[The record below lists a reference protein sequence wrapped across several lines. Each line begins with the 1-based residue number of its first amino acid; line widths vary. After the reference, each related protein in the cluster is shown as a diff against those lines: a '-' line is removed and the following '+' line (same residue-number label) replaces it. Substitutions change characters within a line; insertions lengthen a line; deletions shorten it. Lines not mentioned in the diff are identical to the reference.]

1 MRSRTDRDR
10 PQHQHRARPHRSRP
24 RRSVGLE
31 ERPGRPETARSC
43 LPFVW
48 LRLCVTRRFGQ
59 RPAPAME
66 KHRGHRRHGR
76 DAAGGTA
83 VAPLPALCPGS
94 IRQPATTM
102 LPVPGGPNVRIHL
115 PPAASP
121 VRTRVFGA
129 NPIDG
134 QRMISPWSNPIANF
148 DLRWTTY
155 DIVNFGQCRR
165 GDCSMSSVRDWTTG
179 FAVIGT
185 ILLGP
190 MIAFLTVVA
199 AEVLIDFLKE
209 RAVIAAI
216 AVCAVV
222 AGMVGWVLLW
232 LLFRRMSPYRVFL
245 WVFFRRLT
253 NTSD

>member
-1 MRSRTDRDR
+1 VENRTKAEDEIKTGE
-10 PQHQHRARPHRSRP
+10 QHESLKQ
-24 RRSVGLE
+24 
-31 ERPGRPETARSC
+31 T
-43 LPFVW
+43 VW
-48 LRLCVTRRFGQ
+48 
-59 RPAPAME
+59 
-66 KHRGHRRHGR
+66 
-76 DAAGGTA
+76 AAGTSPDPICRSLT
-83 VAPLPALCPGS
+83 VAWRA
-94 IRQPATTM
+94 
-102 LPVPGGPNVRIHL
+102 GPTVRIRF

-121 VRTRVFGA
+121 VRTRVFEA

-155 DIVNFGQCRR
+155 DIINIGQCRR

-190 MIAFLTVVA
+190 IIAFLTVVA

-222 AGMVGWVLLW
+222 AGMIGWVLLW

>member
-1 MRSRTDRDR
+1 M
-10 PQHQHRARPHRSRP
+10 
-24 RRSVGLE
+24 
-31 ERPGRPETARSC
+31 
-43 LPFVW
+43 
-48 LRLCVTRRFGQ
+48 
-59 RPAPAME
+59 
-66 KHRGHRRHGR
+66 
-76 DAAGGTA
+76 
-83 VAPLPALCPGS
+83 
-94 IRQPATTM
+94 
-102 LPVPGGPNVRIHL
+102 L

-121 VRTRVFGA
+121 VRIRVFGA

-155 DIVNFGQCRR
+155 VIVNIGQCRR

-190 MIAFLTVVA
+190 IIAFLTVVA

-209 RAVIAAI
+209 RAVIAAT

-222 AGMVGWVLLW
+222 AGMIRWVLLW
-232 LLFRRMSPYRVFL
+232 LLLRRMSPGIH
-245 WVFFRRLT
+245 FRALSGSLLRPVT
-253 NTSD
+253 WSITMPSSDSGNRALR

>member
-1 MRSRTDRDR
+1 LKATE
-10 PQHQHRARPHRSRP
+10 A
-24 RRSVGLE
+24 
-31 ERPGRPETARSC
+31 
-43 LPFVW
+43 
-48 LRLCVTRRFGQ
+48 
-59 RPAPAME
+59 
-66 KHRGHRRHGR
+66 
-76 DAAGGTA
+76 AAG
-83 VAPLPALCPGS
+83 PHK
-94 IRQPATTM
+94 
-102 LPVPGGPNVRIHL
+102 PVELGGCSRLGLH
-115 PPAASP
+115 AD
-121 VRTRVFGA
+121 R
-129 NPIDG
+129 
-134 QRMISPWSNPIANF
+134 PIANF

-155 DIVNFGQCRR
+155 DIVNIGQCRR

-190 MIAFLTVVA
+190 IIAFLTVVA

-222 AGMVGWVLLW
+222 AGMIGWVLLW
-232 LLFRRMSPYRVFL
+232 LLFRRTSPHRVFL

>member
-1 MRSRTDRDR
+1 MGDRLHGMAR
-10 PQHQHRARPHRSRP
+10 RAEGS
-24 RRSVGLE
+24 GLN
-31 ERPGRPETARSC
+31 RG
-43 LPFVW
+43 V
-48 LRLCVTRRFGQ
+48 RFG
-59 RPAPAME
+59 APIPRSPPCDKGDNGA
-66 KHRGHRRHGR
+66 HRG
-76 DAAGGTA
+76 
-83 VAPLPALCPGS
+83 
-94 IRQPATTM
+94 
-102 LPVPGGPNVRIHL
+102 GGPMVRIHL

-121 VRTRVFGA
+121 VRTRVFEA
-129 NPIDG
+129 NLIDG
-134 QRMISPWSNPIANF
+134 QRMISPWSKPIANF

-155 DIVNFGQCRR
+155 DIVNIGQCRR

-190 MIAFLTVVA
+190 IIAFLTVVA

-222 AGMVGWVLLW
+222 AGMIGWVLLW

>member
-1 MRSRTDRDR
+1 M
-10 PQHQHRARPHRSRP
+10 
-24 RRSVGLE
+24 
-31 ERPGRPETARSC
+31 
-43 LPFVW
+43 
-48 LRLCVTRRFGQ
+48 
-59 RPAPAME
+59 
-66 KHRGHRRHGR
+66 
-76 DAAGGTA
+76 
-83 VAPLPALCPGS
+83 
-94 IRQPATTM
+94 
-102 LPVPGGPNVRIHL
+102 VRIHL

-121 VRTRVFGA
+121 VRTRVFEA

-155 DIVNFGQCRR
+155 DIINIGQCRR

-190 MIAFLTVVA
+190 IIAFLTVVA

-222 AGMVGWVLLW
+222 AGMIGWVLLW